1 MPPVAVGVAAGV
13 GAAAFVSTA
22 VTAVAIG
29 VGAALGTKI
38 LTDALT
44 PDLGDYGTDPVADQ
58 ALTTNANQP
67 RKIIYG
73 ESVVG
78 GQIVGVAAPTIS
90 KKEYDILVV
99 HLAGHPCESVTIYEI
114 EGKTVAE
121 LGDAVTMTVYLGN
134 QTTADSTANTYING
148 WTNDHIGYEQ
158 TYVVLKIRRDE
169 ELFPRGVNECKFIV
183 RGRKVYDPR
192 KDSTAGGSGAHRPE
206 DSTTWEWSD
215 NPALCAYDYLRH
227 YGSRPVPLRRIPWD
241 FVALTANYCA
251 EQASYTDADGN
262 AATGQRFG
270 CNGALNN
277 GIRPGEG
284 LNNIMGTMGAKPY
297 RVGGKIYIKPAMYAG
312 PATVTVDISETNARP
327 LHRPHRPLR
336 EITNTVRAEYVAP
349 TKKWQV
355 TAAPTVFSQ
364 AYIDKDGSMLATT
377 IRLNMV
383 TKDHQAQR
391 LAKLKLERSRAG
403 FITSYPLPGLRLDI
417 VTGANIRFVSAG
429 SGLNKEFTVEEA
441 KYDASKNVTN
451 LSLIEDA
458 AAIYPDNFE
467 PAEGDLTPN
476 TTLPDATAIA
486 APNTI
491 AFTATPNDD
500 YRQGKLTWDHP
511 TPSSVINYVVLITNA
526 QGTPE
531 LTQSFAPIAME
542 QDLSNLPVGTYYAA
556 VAAKNRFKTS
566 VATQA
571 QFNVGQPNTPVAS
584 PTVDLLP
591 GRVIITGPT
600 LPHSQATYEWK
611 FLFED
616 TFNDA
621 LNGGKS
627 DVLTV
632 TNTPHE
638 GTLYVWYRIVDRG
651 VPDPNWTQIVIED
664 LIGLVQQEVTPEYI
678 ADLVLPESIFSI
690 KDTFAS
696 IASDLQQA
704 SNQYSQTSG
713 DYILLAQSFTDLN
726 GELGLVKLDVQTL
739 QNAKA
744 TFDAEITLTNFLN
757 AGFGYD
763 DEFGNYVEGAAF
775 VRALEEY
782 RIENNTGQFV
792 SLYNYFNALET
803 RTGDLEGIYQFGIE
817 TYGGFTGIE
826 IKNGTASQSSI
837 RIFTDN
843 WVFASQDGRIGYQY
857 SAALGRH
864 IWYGATVHIGTNEMS
879 VEDFDQPFGP
889 DNLTYWRGPVLLNL
903 GEPDLSQLTKANATE
918 WRDSNGA
925 KYTAGDFTAKGVLE
939 SSALKAGSGV
949 ILNDEG
955 LTGPPIV
962 YAFASG
968 RSNDR
973 IDRTLTMPTLYGPG
987 YEVTPNVAHSN
998 YRLSYYNMDMFLKV
1012 LYTKSAG
1019 TSTVSNYEIEVKYT
1033 FQPSDP
1039 NGLTYPSG
1047 HNQWVSVVSGSVNPL
1062 HDYASVPLIYRYTT
1076 RSEPWDT
1083 LEVRILVTSASGEGK
1098 PLSVLA
1104 ELTVFNQNRSGNTPG
1119 SISSDSYESP
1129 SNDEPDFDDIYV
1141 PPGYNMP

>member
-78 GQIVGVAAPTIS
+78 GQIVGVAAPTIG
-90 KKEYDILVV
+90 KKEHDIMVV
-99 HLAGHPCESVTIYEI
+99 HLAGHPCESVSIYEI

-192 KDSTAGGSGAHRPE
+192 KDTTAGGSGAHRPE

-227 YGSRPVPLRRIPWD
+227 YGENGSLPLRRIPWD

-251 EQASYTDADGN
+251 EQASHTDADGN

-284 LNNIMGTMGAKPY
+284 LNNIMATMGAKPY
-297 RVGGKIYIKPAMYAG
+297 RVGGKIFIKPAMYAG

-458 AAIYPDNFE
+458 ATIYPDNFE

-542 QDLSNLPVGTYYAA
+542 QDLSNLPVGTYFAA

-632 TNTPHE
+632 TNTPHD

-651 VPDPNWTQIVIED
+651 VPAPNWLQVVISD
-664 LIGLVQQEVTPEYI
+664 LIGIAQQEITPEFI
-678 ADLVLPESIFSI
+678 GDMILPESTFSI
-690 KDTFAS
+690 KDTFS
-696 IASDLQQA
+696 GIAADLQQA

-713 DYILLAQSFTDLN
+713 DNILLGQAVIELN
-726 GELGLVKLDVQTL
+726 DDLGLVKQDIQSL
-739 QNAKA
+739 QHAQSN
-744 TFDAEITLTNFLN
+744 FDSEITLTNFLN
-757 AGFGYD
+757 AGFGYED
-763 DEFGNYVEGAAF
+763 GNGQWVEGAAF
-775 VRALEEY
+775 VRAFDEK
-782 RIENNTGQFV
+782 RIEQPSGSYV
-792 SLYNYFNALET
+792 SVYEYFELLET
-803 RTGDLEGIYQFGIE
+803 RTGNLEGLYQFGIE
-817 TYGGFTGIE
+817 TYNSFTGIE
-826 IKNGTASQSSI
+826 IKNGTNNVSSV
-837 RIFTDN
+837 RLFMDN
-843 WVFASQDGRIGYQY
+843 LVFAGKDGSVGYQY
-857 SAALGRH
+857 SATLSRH
-864 IWYGATVHIGTNEMS
+864 IWYGARVSIGTNEMIVDDS
-879 VEDFDQPFGP
+879 ENPFGP
-889 DNLTYWRGPVLLNL
+889 DGLSYWRGTPILDL
-903 GEPDLSQLTKANATE
+903 GEPDLALLTKANADE
-918 WRDSNGA
+918 WRTPDGEWFRKGAATLAGPGLKIVDSNGDPLVEYDA
-925 KYTAGDFTAKGVLE
+925 VNDTIKNYGTFYAANIIGGLYGSINKTVTQPTNAVSTTHQVFLTITATGQIVGGTFDRILKSEPLRLTWTSPNNLDTATFVIDVLVDGVVVDSASQSASAPAGADMSVSFSMPAFLVIVPGKTTDTSIQFRISSTAATAGPTT
-939 SSALKAGSGV
+939 
-949 ILNDEG
+949 I
-955 LTGPPIV
+955 TGQADGGIV
-962 YAFASG
+962 
-968 RSNDR
+968 N
-973 IDRTLTMPTLYGPG
+973 
-987 YEVTPNVAHSN
+987 
-998 YRLSYYNMDMFLKV
+998 
-1012 LYTKSAG
+1012 
-1019 TSTVSNYEIEVKYT
+1019 
-1033 FQPSDP
+1033 
-1039 NGLTYPSG
+1039 
-1047 HNQWVSVVSGSVNPL
+1047 
-1062 HDYASVPLIYRYTT
+1062 
-1076 RSEPWDT
+1076 
-1083 LEVRILVTSASGEGK
+1083 
-1098 PLSVLA
+1098 LSVFK
-1104 ELTVFNQNRSGNTPG
+1104 TDG
-1119 SISSDSYESP
+1119 SLS
-1129 SNDEPDFDDIYV
+1129 
-1141 PPGYNMP
+1141 

>member
-1 MPPVAVGVAAGV
+1 MPPVAVGVAAGLGSALFATSV
-13 GAAAFVSTA
+13 LTGAF
-22 VTAVAIG
+22 IG

-90 KKEYDILVV
+90 KKEHDILVV
-99 HLAGHPCESVTIYEI
+99 HLAGHPCDSVTIYEI

-192 KDSTAGGSGAHRPE
+192 KDTTAGGSGAHRPE

-284 LNNIMGTMGAKPY
+284 LNNIMATMGAKPY
-297 RVGGKIYIKPAMYAG
+297 RVGGKIFIKPAMYAG

-458 AAIYPDNFE
+458 AAIFPGNFTT
-467 PAEGDLTPN
+467 DLRKLSRRSQ
-476 TTLPDATAIA
+476 LPCRRAQNIIGIGQTHGRLILWQAGANDTGNLWCNIGAHAQHTAR
-486 APNTI
+486 
-491 AFTATPNDD
+491 
-500 YRQGKLTWDHP
+500 YRVH
-511 TPSSVINYVVLITNA
+511 N
-526 QGTPE
+526 
-531 LTQSFAPIAME
+531 
-542 QDLSNLPVGTYYAA
+542 
-556 VAAKNRFKTS
+556 
-566 VATQA
+566 
-571 QFNVGQPNTPVAS
+571 
-584 PTVDLLP
+584 
-591 GRVIITGPT
+591 
-600 LPHSQATYEWK
+600 
-611 FLFED
+611 
-616 TFNDA
+616 
-621 LNGGKS
+621 
-627 DVLTV
+627 
-632 TNTPHE
+632 
-638 GTLYVWYRIVDRG
+638 
-651 VPDPNWTQIVIED
+651 
-664 LIGLVQQEVTPEYI
+664 
-678 ADLVLPESIFSI
+678 PESI
-690 KDTFAS
+690 
-696 IASDLQQA
+696 
-704 SNQYSQTSG
+704 
-713 DYILLAQSFTDLN
+713 
-726 GELGLVKLDVQTL
+726 LGQ
-739 QNAKA
+739 
-744 TFDAEITLTNFLN
+744 
-757 AGFGYD
+757 
-763 DEFGNYVEGAAF
+763 
-775 VRALEEY
+775 
-782 RIENNTGQFV
+782 
-792 SLYNYFNALET
+792 
-803 RTGDLEGIYQFGIE
+803 
-817 TYGGFTGIE
+817 
-826 IKNGTASQSSI
+826 
-837 RIFTDN
+837 
-843 WVFASQDGRIGYQY
+843 
-857 SAALGRH
+857 
-864 IWYGATVHIGTNEMS
+864 
-879 VEDFDQPFGP
+879 
-889 DNLTYWRGPVLLNL
+889 
-903 GEPDLSQLTKANATE
+903 
-918 WRDSNGA
+918 
-925 KYTAGDFTAKGVLE
+925 
-939 SSALKAGSGV
+939 
-949 ILNDEG
+949 
-955 LTGPPIV
+955 
-962 YAFASG
+962 
-968 RSNDR
+968 RS
-973 IDRTLTMPTLYGPG
+973 PGPG
-987 YEVTPNVAHSN
+987 RKQAFFKFH
-998 YRLSYYNMDMFLKV
+998 
-1012 LYTKSAG
+1012 
-1019 TSTVSNYEIEVKYT
+1019 
-1033 FQPSDP
+1033 
-1039 NGLTYPSG
+1039 
-1047 HNQWVSVVSGSVNPL
+1047 
-1062 HDYASVPLIYRYTT
+1062 
-1076 RSEPWDT
+1076 
-1083 LEVRILVTSASGEGK
+1083 
-1098 PLSVLA
+1098 
-1104 ELTVFNQNRSGNTPG
+1104 
-1119 SISSDSYESP
+1119 
-1129 SNDEPDFDDIYV
+1129 
-1141 PPGYNMP
+1141 